1 MAAYLSW
8 VARARPLDW
17 RASIDSRF
25 MTTQPASGGPASAE
39 PETTQREGARAG
51 SPRRPAARRI
61 RHERTFHG
69 DTFVDE
75 YAWLADKDDPET
87 IAFLEAENAYTDAM
101 TTGQA
106 ELREVIFGE
115 IKARTQESDLSVP
128 ARKGGWWYY
137 ARTVEGKQYPVFC
150 RRAVRPDD
158 SGPPISP
165 DGSPL
170 DGEEVLLDG
179 NELAGDSQF
188 FALGAYT
195 VSPDGRLLAYSTDF
209 SGGERFTLRIKDLVT
224 GETTADEIPDTFYG
238 PAWSLHGSA
247 LFYTTVDEAWR
258 PYRVWRHRVGTLAA
272 DDVLVYEEADE
283 KFRVGVALTRS
294 ERYLV
299 LSAVSSVTSEAW
311 LLDAARPTG
320 ELTVVRPR
328 QQGVEYHVEHQA
340 HADGTGRLL
349 VLHNDQA
356 ENFEVAAARLSD
368 PAHWTPII
376 AHRDDTRLLGV
387 DAFVSDLVVYFRRDG
402 LTGLRV
408 IPQDGPGSDGALDGA
423 GYEVSFG
430 EPVYTV
436 APLANREYDSRLF
449 RLGYG
454 SLVTPESVYDCD
466 MATGDLTLL
475 KRQPV
480 LALPG
485 GREYSADDYEQYREW
500 ATAGDGTRIPIS
512 LVCQKGTPRDGSAP
526 FVLYG
531 YGSYEIS
538 IDPGFAISRLP
549 LLDRGFGYAIAHIRG
564 GGEMGRGWYENGK
577 LLHKVNTF
585 TDFIACAE
593 HLVAQGWTTPSRLIA
608 RGGSAGGLLVGAV
621 ANIAPA
627 DFGGIVAQVPFVD
640 ALTSVLDPSLPLT
653 VGEWEEWG
661 DPLHDARVYAYM
673 KSYTPY
679 ENVTGQT
686 YPPILA
692 LTSLNDTRVLYREP
706 AKWIARLQ
714 AVGHGGPF
722 LLKTE
727 MVAGHGGRSG
737 RYDKWHQEAL
747 VLAWIVT
754 TASAAARSAEI

>member
-1 MAAYLSW
+1 
-8 VARARPLDW
+8 
-17 RASIDSRF
+17 
-25 MTTQPASGGPASAE
+25 
-39 PETTQREGARAG
+39 
-51 SPRRPAARRI
+51 
-61 RHERTFHG
+61 
-69 DTFVDE
+69 
-75 YAWLADKDDPET
+75 
-87 IAFLEAENAYTDAM
+87 
-101 TTGQA
+101 
-106 ELREVIFGE
+106 
-115 IKARTQESDLSVP
+115 
-128 ARKGGWWYY
+128 
-137 ARTVEGKQYPVFC
+137 
-150 RRAVRPDD
+150 
-158 SGPPISP
+158 
-165 DGSPL
+165 
-170 DGEEVLLDG
+170 
-179 NELAGDSQF
+179 
-188 FALGAYT
+188 
-195 VSPDGRLLAYSTDF
+195 
-209 SGGERFTLRIKDLVT
+209 
-224 GETTADEIPDTFYG
+224 
-238 PAWSLHGSA
+238 
-247 LFYTTVDEAWR
+247 
-258 PYRVWRHRVGTLAA
+258 
-272 DDVLVYEEADE
+272 
-283 KFRVGVALTRS
+283 
-294 ERYLV
+294 
-299 LSAVSSVTSEAW
+299 
-311 LLDAARPTG
+311 
-320 ELTVVRPR
+320 
-328 QQGVEYHVEHQA
+328 
-340 HADGTGRLL
+340 
-349 VLHNDQA
+349 
-356 ENFEVAAARLSD
+356 
-368 PAHWTPII
+368 
-376 AHRDDTRLLGV
+376 
-387 DAFVSDLVVYFRRDG
+387 VVYFRREG

-408 IPQDGPGSDGALDGA
+408 IPQDGPGSDGALDDA

-430 EPVYTV
+430 EPVYNV
-436 APLANREYDSRLF
+436 VPLANREYDSRLF

-512 LVCQKGTPRDGSAP
+512 LVCPKGTPRDGSAP

-564 GGEMGRGWYENGK
+564 GGEMGRRWYENGK

-585 TDFIACAE
+585 TDFVACAE

-679 ENVTGQT
+679 ENVTAQT

-754 TASAAARSAEI
+754 TASAAARPAEI